1 VLKGENILCLAAASW
16 AGMWARA
23 QQFMSIYAAGGNRIM
38 YVDPPITYL
47 SPFKNPALR
56 GAPRNSWQ
64 PRGENIYIY
73 SPPVILPFG
82 NLYRGINRFNQ
93 RIIAAGLVKACAAV
107 AFKPTICWTYLP
119 NTVDLNLPDGV
130 ALVYDCA
137 DEHTAFP
144 GLISKETVLQMEKEL
159 FARADVSLVSARELY
174 QRKKDFSPRL
184 AVVPNGADVE
194 HFSSALKPGL
204 AVPPELAQL
213 PRPIIGYIGAVSPW
227 LDQEMLAEA
236 ARAHPEWSFVLIGPV
251 DTGVSLLSSLPNVLL
266 PGRRPY
272 SELPAYLGCFDI
284 AVIPVRINSLTTGVN
299 PVKLYEYLAAG
310 RPVVSSDLPEV
321 RAFRPQVAIAKSS
334 TEFVSRLEEELAAD
348 SPGKRAERLLIAGQH
363 SWKAR
368 AEAAAEAVEQF
379 RNRKIRLGM
388 QTSE

>member
-1 VLKGENILCLAAASW
+1 VLKGESILCLAAAGW
-16 AGMWARA
+16 EGMWARA
-23 QQFMSIYAAGGNRIM
+23 QQFMSLYAAGGSQIM
-38 YVDPPITYL
+38 YVDPPITCL

-56 GAPRNSWQ
+56 NAPRNSWQ
-64 PRGENIYIY
+64 NRGKNVYLY

-82 NLYRGINRFNQ
+82 NMYRGINRLNQ

-119 NTVDLNLPDGV
+119 NTVDLSLPDGV

-144 GLISKETVLQMEKEL
+144 GLINKETVLQMEKEL
-159 FARADVSLVSARELY
+159 FARADVSLASARELY
-174 QRKKDFSPRL
+174 QRKKDFSTRL
-184 AVVPNGADVE
+184 TVVPNGADVE

-213 PRPIIGYIGAVSPW
+213 PRPVIGYIGAVSPW

-236 ARAHPEWSFVLIGPV
+236 ARVHPEWSFVLIGPV
-251 DTGVSLLSSLPNVLL
+251 DTDVSLLSSLPNVLL

-272 SELPAYLGCFDI
+272 SELPAYLGSFDI
-284 AVIPVRINSLTTGVN
+284 AVIPFKINSLTKGVN

-321 RAFRPQVAIAKSS
+321 RAFRPQVAIANSNA
-334 TEFVSRLEEELAAD
+334 EFVSRLEEELAAD
-348 SPGKRAERLLIAGQH
+348 SPGKRAARLLIAGQH

-379 RNRKIRLGM
+379 RNRK
-388 QTSE
+388 